1 MDEGLTIESF
11 AEQMAQAANPEQ
23 PAADSGTD
31 DALLPDEGQPT
42 DEAAPEAQAEGEQ
55 SDQPEAES
63 EPEQDRVIK
72 WQTANGESFEATESE
87 LKAGYLRQQ
96 DYTRKTQEVAEQ
108 ARQSQAEVQKHA
120 QQYMAAVSQ
129 FNEGLAY
136 IGGLKAQI
144 QSLRAQG
151 MPAADLEVQLMRA
164 EQQVGSALQAFQH
177 NLTAQEQAQRAA
189 AVSEAEQHLTERF
202 PNINRDEMVKVFG
215 NVQKLKASQAEID
228 LIRTNPRLAEMAVLA
243 SRYLDLQAKKPEV
256 ANKVKKLPPTTAP
269 ARPAAP
275 STKTDA
281 VVKALNSRRTF
292 STAEFSQLLRAAR

>member
-1 MDEGLTIESF
+1 MDEGLTIDSF

-23 PAADSGTD
+23 PASDSGTD
-31 DALLPDEGQPT
+31 DALLPGEGQDT
-42 DEAAPEAQAEGEQ
+42 DEANPEAQAEGEQ
-55 SDQPEAES
+55 SDQPETES

-72 WQTANGESFEATESE
+72 WTTANGESYEATESE

-96 DYTRKTQEVAEQ
+96 DYTRKTQEVAET

-120 QQYMAAVSQ
+120 QQYLAAVTQ
-129 FNEGLAY
+129 FNEGLAF

-164 EQQVGSALQAFQH
+164 EQQIGGAFQQFQS
-177 NLTAQEQAQRAA
+177 NLTAQERAQQHA
-189 AVSEAEQHLTERF
+189 AVSAAEQHLSERF
-202 PNINRDEMVKVFG
+202 PNIKRDDMVRVFE
-215 NVQKLKASQAEID
+215 NVNKLKASQSEID
-228 LIRTNPRLAEMAVLA
+228 LIRTNPRLAEMAIYA

-256 ANKVKKLPPTTAP
+256 ANKVKKLPPTTTA

-281 VVKALNSRRTF
+281 VLKAINSRRTF
-292 STAEFSQLLRAAR
+292 STAEFGQLLRASR